1 VRCKNCSEL
10 WLSLPHRC
18 IVHYPAAQALR
29 LHAEFRRSTARIR
42 YCLAVLG
49 VTAVSAHVISDYVIR
64 TARAVLSTAAR
75 NAQRCGSVTYST
87 LLASLLYEEL
97 KKELRD
103 MQADE
108 VDKRNILTRAI
119 DHCRQ
124 TTNSS
129 REDAV
134 EILRT
139 VLELLETG
147 VRHHDRMTPQERR
160 GQWRV
165 IEGGIFARK
174 PSIRHPNRSQ
184 EWSVDPLRF

>member
-1 VRCKNCSEL
+1 V
-10 WLSLPHRC
+10 PHRH
-18 IVHYPAAQALR
+18 IVHGRAGTFTKNSVGP
-29 LHAEFRRSTARIR
+29 RRESDTVW
-42 YCLAVLG
+42 LLG

-165 IEGGIFARK
+165 IEGGIFASK
-174 PSIRHPNRSQ
+174 TVDTPSEPQSR
-184 EWSVDPLRF
+184 VVG